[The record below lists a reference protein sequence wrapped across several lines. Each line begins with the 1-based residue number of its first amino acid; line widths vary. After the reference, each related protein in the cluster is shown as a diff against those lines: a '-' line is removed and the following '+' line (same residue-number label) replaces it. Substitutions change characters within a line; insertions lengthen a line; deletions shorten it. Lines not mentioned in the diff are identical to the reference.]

1 MNAIDFISTVP
12 SYLKVFLHP
21 TFEDGQANI
30 EHQANGQHGTRV
42 THITDRR
49 HRAACRFGK
58 SAFSKPRVKQKN
70 EPPCP
75 PLNSSAS
82 ILIVAPANSA
92 GSGTGNKASADS
104 AGSGTSNSK
113 RPKRP
118 LPGAHIGYLVDGSL
132 RIPSTL
138 EKECIGAVDFVAPAN
153 SAGSGTGNKA
163 SADSA
168 GSGAGNSKRPLP
180 WAHIDYLVDGSLRI
194 PSTLEKECIGA
205 VDFVAPANNAGRGT
219 GNVASADSAGSGAG
233 NSKRPKRPLPWAHID
248 YLVDGSLRIPST
260 LEKECIGAVDFVAPA
275 NSAGSGTGNV
285 ASADSAGS
293 GAGNSKRPLP
303 EAHVEYLVDGS
314 LSVPSTLEKECIA
327 AVDFMQSAI
336 ASLESFHAKHAQSGR
351 HDQPSELPR
360 LRQRVC
366 DQEPTLF
373 INNLLNKK
381 LEFRINCQQF
391 PEEGSSK
398 QQIETSDTSALRECW
413 KVERQATTY
422 LKAHLPPTQEPNPV
436 SCQVKIEP
444 SQIDNMEHRTIMEQL
459 GM

>member
-168 GSGAGNSKRPLP
+168 GSGAGNS
-180 WAHIDYLVDGSLRI
+180 
-194 PSTLEKECIGA
+194 
-205 VDFVAPANNAGRGT
+205 
-219 GNVASADSAGSGAG
+219 
-233 NSKRPKRPLPWAHID
+233 KRPLPWAHID

-444 SQIDNMEHRTIMEQL
+444 SQIDNMEHRTIM
-459 GM
+459 

>member
-104 AGSGTSNSK
+104 AGSGASNSK

-118 LPGAHIGYLVDGSL
+118 LPG
-132 RIPSTL
+132 
-138 EKECIGAVDFVAPAN
+138 
-153 SAGSGTGNKA
+153 
-163 SADSA
+163 
-168 GSGAGNSKRPLP
+168 
-180 WAHIDYLVDGSLRI
+180 
-194 PSTLEKECIGA
+194 
-205 VDFVAPANNAGRGT
+205 
-219 GNVASADSAGSGAG
+219 
-233 NSKRPKRPLPWAHID
+233 AHID